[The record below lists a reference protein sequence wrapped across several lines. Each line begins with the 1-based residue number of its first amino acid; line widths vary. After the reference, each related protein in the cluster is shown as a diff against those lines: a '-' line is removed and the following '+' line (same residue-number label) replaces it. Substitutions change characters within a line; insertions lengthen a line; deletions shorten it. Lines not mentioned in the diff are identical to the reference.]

1 MVYSHS
7 DRLEGFRMLYMTLA
21 DEQKGLY
28 DTKDQW
34 ESLSEDLDDV
44 YFWTAL
50 EDMYQNDL
58 LEVDGLKISGSTDLE
73 LTNFSIE
80 NYEELD
86 KIRIPREWDL
96 DSDNIEVFTDHFK
109 RHDQPEP
116 EDYSL
121 GSSVSQLEISRHVEK
136 GDKSIEYMLENNTDR
151 DEASLRLEVEFKVP
165 DFSPEIR
172 RIFSKYAGNYLNKIE
187 RQEVNTLRERATERA
202 GKDKKSTG
210 A

>member
-151 DEASLRLEVEFKVP
+151 DEASLRLEVEFNVP

-172 RIFSKYAGNYLNKIE
+172 KVFSRYAGNYLNKIE

>member
-58 LEVDGLKISGSTDLE
+58 IEVDGIQISGSNDLE
-73 LTNFSIE
+73 LTNLSIE

-86 KIRIPREWDL
+86 KIRVPREWDL
-96 DSDNIEVFTDHFK
+96 DSDNIGVFTDHFK

-151 DEASLRLEVEFKVP
+151 EEASLRLEVEFKVP